1 MIPASCEHTGRT
13 HNSANMELTDEPVIW
28 TEQRRKSK
36 QTFEFNNSFVSC
48 QSIIK
53 QHPIHAAD
61 SHERH
66 TLRRGSELLCSNTV
80 TFHATLMYCMLTTS
94 NSIMKQV
101 EKTTLTFE
109 WPGLMLRCDA
119 YT

>member
-48 QSIIK
+48 LSIIK
-53 QHPIHAAD
+53 QRPIHAAD
-61 SHERH
+61 SRVSH
-66 TLRRGSELLCSNTV
+66 TTAWLWI
-80 TFHATLMYCMLTTS
+80 TL
-94 NSIMKQV
+94 
-101 EKTTLTFE
+101 
-109 WPGLMLRCDA
+109 
-119 YT
+119 